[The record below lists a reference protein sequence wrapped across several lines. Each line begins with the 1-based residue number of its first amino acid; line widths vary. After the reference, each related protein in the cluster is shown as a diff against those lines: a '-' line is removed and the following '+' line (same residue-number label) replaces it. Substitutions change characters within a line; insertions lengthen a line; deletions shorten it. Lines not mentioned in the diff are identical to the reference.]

1 MSKHN
6 DEDLEDVVMYRRNSR
21 SPYDIFQLRIARMVA
36 QNRTAVWVWI
46 GKSSQ
51 GPRGPRGWPS
61 SDAKTE
67 IVYDQVVVVFAVE
80 SVVEEIPTV
89 FTRTHPR
96 RQTLTPFPLRKIR
109 SYALKKYQNEMRVI
123 DPSSSWYSHYG
134 DHSVA
139 NDNSMKF
146 VLRHRKNGRKI
157 WRRCKLLYFDKQLFC
172 FIDYTG
178 ISL

>member
-1 MSKHN
+1 
-6 DEDLEDVVMYRRNSR
+6 
-21 SPYDIFQLRIARMVA
+21 
-36 QNRTAVWVWI
+36 
-46 GKSSQ
+46 
-51 GPRGPRGWPS
+51 
-61 SDAKTE
+61 
-67 IVYDQVVVVFAVE
+67 
-80 SVVEEIPTV
+80 
-89 FTRTHPR
+89 
-96 RQTLTPFPLRKIR
+96 
-109 SYALKKYQNEMRVI
+109 MRVI

-178 ISL
+178 ISLWLILFNSQLLKNMPWPMMNLAEKTKLITSTFSWSIIWLRQRSVSSVLTCCVVKVSPPLLDEVTSFPKRDSLPLFIREISEALLDSLYISNRPFKTSVLNSDVI